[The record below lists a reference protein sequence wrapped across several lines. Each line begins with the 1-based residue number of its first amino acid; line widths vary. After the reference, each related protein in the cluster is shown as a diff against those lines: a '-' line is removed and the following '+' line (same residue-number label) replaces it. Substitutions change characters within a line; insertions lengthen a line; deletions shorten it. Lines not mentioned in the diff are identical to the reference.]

1 MNDYLKIW
9 IGSAASN
16 LADGVT
22 FVALPLLAATMTDEP
37 FKIAALSIAYT
48 VPRMLS
54 VLGIGV
60 VVDRLDR
67 RKLLYW
73 ANFSRSTLFAGL
85 AALVFTGTTTLI
97 ALYLV
102 YAAMGVVE
110 TLSDTDSDRR
120 PGQHRLYDPV
130 LILGPV
136 RG

>member
-1 MNDYLKIW
+1 MNDYRKIW

-22 FVALPLLAATMTDEP
+22 FVDLPLLAAAMTDEP

-48 VPRMLS
+48 VPRLLS
-54 VLGIGV
+54 VLGIV

-73 ANFSRSTLFAGL
+73 ANFSRSALFAGL

-130 LILGPV
+130 LILGPI